1 VPSDRSLAAAI
12 RTSARGHEAGVKGEG
27 HPAPALALELR
38 DGAVRRFDDVSARS
52 DASAA
57 VEDLVSVIND
67 RHRCG

>member
-12 RTSARGHEAGVKGEG
+12 RT
-27 HPAPALALELR
+27 APALALELLY
-38 DGAVRRFDDVSARS
+38 GAVRRFDDVSARS